1 MKSISGKIWSKHII
15 EQRFIDK
22 LSQDYDFNTTLS
34 KVLLER
40 NFSNNEIYSINSNEH
55 ILNIFKNNIDFE
67 IACKIVEK
75 SCEDKEKIL
84 IFGDYDVDG
93 ACSTA
98 LLINFFKSINQSC
111 DFYIPDRVNDGY
123 GPNIH
128 LLKKLIKQKYKLII
142 FVDCGTNS
150 YEEIDFLNKK
160 KIKSIII
167 DHHRLQGKIP
177 NSNSLINPLKG
188 NMYIKYDY
196 FCATTLTFF
205 LIENILLRKKI
216 KKSFKIHDFLIL
228 VVLATIADVM
238 PMRKINRNLCNSGLR
253 TFSRKKIKCFNSI
266 LDFFKIKRELS
277 FDDLGYLLCPIL
289 NSGGRL
295 NYPQLATSLL
305 ICNNEGKVEIISKKL
320 IQLNDKRK
328 LIEKNYV
335 EKIINKFQDTNDEVI
350 FVYEP
355 LINEGIIGIIAA
367 RLVERFNK
375 PSFVITHSNKSLKGS
390 ARSVENFDLGSIIH
404 NAKLNNLIL
413 KGGGHKMA
421 AGFTINKDKVN
432 KFKFFLNKQF
442 KKKKIKIDFKYTSQQ
457 SLNSVN
463 YLNKDVISKLT
474 PFGNENKNPI
484 FFFEKLKIIK
494 RKIINEKHVLVV
506 FSDSSKKSIEA
517 ISFNSYS
524 TSLGN
529 YLLFYKYKVN
539 VLASIK
545 EIFFNNKKKLQ
556 LVVHDLII

>member
-1 MKSISGKIWSKHII
+1 MKSISGKIWSKHKI

-40 NFSNNEIYSINSNEH
+40 NFSNNEIYSINNNEY

-75 SCEDKEKIL
+75 ACENKEKIL

-123 GPNIH
+123 GPNIN
-128 LLKKLIKQKYKLII
+128 LLKKLVKQKYKLII

-216 KKSFKIHDFLIL
+216 KKSFKIHDFLIF
-228 VVLATIADVM
+228 VVLATIGDVM

-253 TFSRKKIKCFNSI
+253 TFSRKKIKFFNSI

-305 ICNNEGKVEIISKKL
+305 ICNNEAKVEIISKKL

-335 EKIINKFQDTNDEVI
+335 EKIINKFQDTDDEVI

-390 ARSVENFDLGSIIH
+390 ARSVENFDLGSVMH

-421 AGFTINKDKVN
+421 AGFTINKDKLK

-442 KKKKIKIDFKYTSQQ
+442 KKKKKKIDFKYTSQQ

-494 RKIINEKHVLVV
+494 RKIINENHVMVV

-545 EIFFNNKKKLQ
+545 ETFFNNKKKLQ